1 VARDLSYAIN
11 KMNNKKQMRLM
22 WKEMKK
28 AVKKREKKV
37 WKTGKLRHY
46 GLDNKKI
53 ISIVKSPL
61 NFLYNGFNGKEEI
74 KKFEEQGYSLRSLD
88 DLVKWN
94 WKKRK
99 AEEAKYVALDALLVG
114 TPLCEDVIGV
124 IMAYL

>member
-1 VARDLSYAIN
+1 
-11 KMNNKKQMRLM
+11 M
-22 WKEMKK
+22 
-28 AVKKREKKV
+28 
-37 WKTGKLRHY
+37 
-46 GLDNKKI
+46 I
-53 ISIVKSPL
+53 ISIIKSPL
-61 NFLYNGFNGKEEI
+61 NFLYNGFVKGEI